1 MISVVHNETL
11 NAIDIQLEKRGVDLL
26 MQRFQ
31 ELKRTEDHVHIY
43 ATNDDSG
50 LSLESP
56 YRERQVFGELI
67 LNLLP
72 PEAWDAE

>member
-11 NAIDIQLEKRGVDLL
+11 NAVEIHLDDRGVDLL
-26 MQRFQ
+26 MQRLQ
-31 ELKRTEDHVHIY
+31 ELKRNEDHVHIY

-56 YRERQVFGELI
+56 HREKVIFGELI
-67 LNLLP
+67 LNPLP
-72 PEAWDAE
+72 SDAWE

>member
-11 NAIDIQLEKRGVDLL
+11 NAIQIDLDERGLDLL
-26 MQRFQ
+26 MQRLQ

-56 YRERQVFGELI
+56 YREKQVFGELM
-67 LNLLP
+67 LNLLSP
-72 PEAWDAE
+72 DAWE